1 MDLVGEVLLFGHEM
15 QEPINVHLL
24 HRLQRGTLE
33 LPGHVISLRVGV
45 DSEFDRIVGFG
56 CFCFLIIHNG
66 CQFGG
71 FHPHLTT
78 HVI

>member
-45 DSEFDRIVGFG
+45 DSELDRIVGF
-56 CFCFLIIHNG
+56 CFL
-66 CQFGG
+66 CYS
-71 FHPHLTT
+71 
-78 HVI
+78 